1 MDSRYWTDLIAT
13 GLLPLIALV
22 ALNYGI
28 YVKIRKSVKFREN
41 NDDKAGKR
49 GSADTTMVGCKLKET
64 LFCKLLLRKP
74 FSLLFHQVTP
84 LRHWLSTLKGFLTR
98 HGALNEAIDS
108 TRALL
113 LELQRIKDTVSCA
126 VLH

>member
-1 MDSRYWTDLIAT
+1 MSDTRYVMFSRYWTDLIAT

-49 GSADTTMVGCKLKET
+49 GSADTTMSIGLGNVARRHNTDKKGANKYEGVYSEGKGRRVSKRLAT
-64 LFCKLLLRKP
+64 LCLR
-74 FSLLFHQVTP
+74 
-84 LRHWLSTLKGFLTR
+84 R
-98 HGALNEAIDS
+98 
-108 TRALL
+108 
-113 LELQRIKDTVSCA
+113 
-126 VLH
+126 

>member
-1 MDSRYWTDLIAT
+1 MNNTKTLEKHTLDSRYWTDLIAT

-49 GSADTTMVGCKLKET
+49 GSADTTMVGVINGLET
-64 LFCKLLLRKP
+64 
-74 FSLLFHQVTP
+74 
-84 LRHWLSTLKGFLTR
+84 
-98 HGALNEAIDS
+98 
-108 TRALL
+108 
-113 LELQRIKDTVSCA
+113 
-126 VLH
+126 